1 MSKKMAKPTIEN
13 KNTRERIMIK
23 MWIYIVTSGIISIG
37 KPFLNLNEAK
47 KYAEEQTQKTNWLHS
62 VNTMWAE

>member
-1 MSKKMAKPTIEN
+1 
-13 KNTRERIMIK
+13 MIK

>member
-1 MSKKMAKPTIEN
+1 
-13 KNTRERIMIK
+13 

-37 KPFLNLNEAK
+37 KPFLDLNKAK

>member
-1 MSKKMAKPTIEN
+1 MAKPTTAN
-13 KNTRERIMIK
+13 KSTKERKVIK

-37 KPFLNLNEAK
+37 KPFLDLNKAK